1 MLHNRLDQVI
11 KIQCIKCHFKQ
22 DQISVDYSLINHNY
36 NLNPKKKNILL
47 RRIWVP
53 ASLNRS
59 LFCWTD
65 FKKNDMTY
73 SEIYHISHNYKL
85 MREFP
90 EQLLEYWGHESTYV
104 PSNTSTCIVII
115 YLMEFMI
122 KKIRN
127 TMSWTA

>member
-1 MLHNRLDQVI
+1 
-11 KIQCIKCHFKQ
+11 
-22 DQISVDYSLINHNY
+22 
-36 NLNPKKKNILL
+36 
-47 RRIWVP
+47 
-53 ASLNRS
+53 
-59 LFCWTD
+59 
-65 FKKNDMTY
+65 
-73 SEIYHISHNYKL
+73 

-104 PSNTSTCIVII
+104 PSNTSIVII